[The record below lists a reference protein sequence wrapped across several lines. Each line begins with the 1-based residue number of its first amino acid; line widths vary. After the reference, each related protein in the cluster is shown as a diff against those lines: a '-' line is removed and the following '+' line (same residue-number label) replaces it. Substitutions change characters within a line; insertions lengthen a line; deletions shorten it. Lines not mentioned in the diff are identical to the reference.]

1 MNNTSTKLPNYW
13 KIKATYK
20 DQKFIVL
27 TIIPRKETI
36 NQQQT
41 AEM

>member
-1 MNNTSTKLPNYW
+1 MNNTSIKLPNYW

-20 DQKFIVL
+20 NQKFIVL

-36 NQQQT
+36 NKLET
-41 AEM
+41 A